1 MLISDW
7 SSDVCSSDLPVALLA
22 LEIGVGAAQRSLE
35 RLAQPDLT
43 VGYRGN
49 GVGAGDE
56 DVGQPLVAMHVE
68 TEIDAAP
75 LHAIADE
82 EHFRAALRRRRLPF
96 PVQVGAGGIG
106 PQLTAPAAV
115 GVHVGNGI

>member
-1 MLISDW
+1 MRISDW

-43 VGYRGN
+43 GGYRGN

-56 DVGQPLVAMHVE
+56 EVGQRLVAMHVE

-75 LHAIADE
+75 LHAIADGGQDRKGDGE
-82 EHFRAALRRRRLPF
+82 GKSVAVRVDLGGRRCIKNINKKLR
-96 PVQVGAGGIG
+96 
-106 PQLTAPAAV
+106 
-115 GVHVGNGI
+115 